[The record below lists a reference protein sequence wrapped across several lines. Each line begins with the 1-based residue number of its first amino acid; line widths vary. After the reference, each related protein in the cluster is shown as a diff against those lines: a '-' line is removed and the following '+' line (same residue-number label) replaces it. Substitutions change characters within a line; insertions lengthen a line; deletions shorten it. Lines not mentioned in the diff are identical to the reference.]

1 MKGDIMIID
10 DSIVKMYLNGESSS
24 NYKDD
29 WIFDNVEEG
38 KNVFEEPDMSKKDKI
53 DDLLK
58 LMNAE
63 LNNFH
68 PFNFELFCSFFPNWE
83 KITRDVNVK
92 LIVGCQNPYD
102 AFVREHEGK
111 LIVYFDL
118 IRLNEYV
125 DDGLIAVAIIRQLLT
140 HELTHVC
147 LRKKY
152 SCKDENDYIE
162 QLKFNVFNEGFA
174 HVLAF
179 KDNIEKFDFG
189 ELTDKYYDKSVQK
202 LKEALNEKNPVI
214 QKEYLLLSNSGQ
226 YWNKF
231 GAIAG
236 KLYLANN
243 LNIITQLYNDGID
256 KLIEK
261 ILN

>member
-1 MKGDIMIID
+1 LD
-10 DSIVKMYLNGESSS
+10 
-24 NYKDD
+24 
-29 WIFDNVEEG
+29 
-38 KNVFEEPDMSKKDKI
+38 
-53 DDLLK
+53 
-58 LMNAE
+58 
-63 LNNFH
+63 
-68 PFNFELFCSFFPNWE
+68 
-83 KITRDVNVK
+83 
-92 LIVGCQNPYD
+92 
-102 AFVREHEGK
+102 
-111 LIVYFDL
+111 
-118 IRLNEYV
+118 
-125 DDGLIAVAIIRQLLT
+125 AVAIIRQLLT

-147 LRKKY
+147 LHKRY
-152 SCKDENDYIE
+152 NCKDENDYKE

-174 HVLAF
+174 HIIAF
-179 KDNIEKFDFG
+179 KDNIEKFDFS
-189 ELTDKYYDKSVQK
+189 ELTGKYYVKSVQK